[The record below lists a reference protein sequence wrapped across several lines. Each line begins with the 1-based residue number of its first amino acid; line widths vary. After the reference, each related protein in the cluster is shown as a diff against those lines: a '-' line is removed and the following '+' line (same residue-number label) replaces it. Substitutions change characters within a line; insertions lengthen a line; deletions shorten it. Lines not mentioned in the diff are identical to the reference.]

1 MQRPDDMRERFQ
13 VLEDR
18 IRQFISMHESLKET
32 SLRLA
37 EENNRLSSALEEE
50 RTRTKR
56 MDEGYRNLKEQETSA
71 TRLQV
76 ERINTRINELVG
88 EIDKNIKLIQV

>member
-18 IRQFISMHESLKET
+18 VRQFIAMHESLKET
-32 SLRLA
+32 SMRLA
-37 EENNRLSSALEEE
+37 EENSRLTTTLEEE

-56 MDEGYRNLKEQETSA
+56 MDEGYRNLKDQETSA

-76 ERINTRINELVG
+76 ERINTRINELVS

>member
-18 IRQFISMHESLKET
+18 IRQFIAMHESLKE
-32 SLRLA
+32 SSRQLA
-37 EENNRLSSALEEE
+37 EENSRLSAALEEE

-56 MDEGYRNLKEQETSA
+56 MDEGYRNLKDQESTA

-76 ERINTRINELVG
+76 ERINNRINELVS

>member
-1 MQRPDDMRERFQ
+1 M
-13 VLEDR
+13 
-18 IRQFISMHESLKET
+18 
-32 SLRLA
+32 RLA
-37 EENNRLSSALEEE
+37 EENSRLTTTLEEE

-56 MDEGYRNLKEQETSA
+56 MDEGYRNLKDQETSA

-76 ERINTRINELVG
+76 ERINTRINELVS